1 MGAWRLHP
9 AERVAEYTAAG
20 WWDGETTDS
29 LLRERVRRHP
39 GRLALVDPLN
49 KPDLTGR
56 PVRRQSWAELA
67 ADVDRFAAVLLRH
80 GVGQGDVVG
89 VQLPNIV
96 ELVCVYLA
104 CWRIGVIVS
113 PLPVQYRE
121 HETVQLGGLAGFTAF
136 ITAVRVGERELAAEV
151 DTLRD
156 RLPLLR
162 KLFAYDAAAEG
173 NARLPVGAVSLD
185 AELRSPYDP
194 ADVAAYTREHPVDPN
209 DCVTICWT
217 SGTESTPKGVP
228 RCHNDWLAIA
238 WTCLEAPRMTA
249 DDVLLNPFPMVNMAG
264 FGGLFLPWLRTG
276 CVLVQHHPFDLPVF
290 LRQIAEEHVTYTV
303 APPALLSML
312 LAREELLTSTDIS
325 SLTRIGSGSAP
336 LSPAMVRGWQ
346 ERYGIGVINFFGS
359 NEGTGMLT
367 DPYDVPDPEERAR
380 YFPRYGVPGVA
391 WSTRGARWT
400 KVRIV
405 DTATGADIEEPGRA
419 GELRIRSP
427 QVFAGYLGGSD
438 LPTPFDDQGYLMT
451 GDLFEIAGDR
461 GQFLK
466 YVDRAKDVVIRGGMN
481 IAPAE
486 LEELLAGHPAV
497 AEVAVVGYP
506 DEVLDEKVC
515 AVVVARSPLVLDDLI
530 GYLKGRHIASYKLP
544 ERLELRD
551 ELPRNPV
558 GKVLKRVLRDSLVQE
573 EEPHGR

>member
-1 MGAWRLHP
+1 MGARRLHP
-9 AERVAEYTAAG
+9 AERVAEYTEAG

-29 LLRERVRRHP
+29 LLRERIRLHP
-39 GRLALVDPLN
+39 GRLALVDPAN
-49 KPDLTGR
+49 KADLVDM
-56 PVRRQSWAELA
+56 PARRLSWAELD

-80 GVGQGDVVG
+80 GLGQGDVVG
-89 VQLPNIV
+89 VQLPNIA

-136 ITAVRVGERELAAEV
+136 ITAGRVGGREIAAEV
-151 DTLRD
+151 DRLRD
-156 RLPLLR
+156 RLPQLRLL
-162 KLFAYDAAAEG
+162 LAFGADVPA
-173 NARLPVGAVSLD
+173 GAVPLD
-185 AELRSPYDP
+185 AELRLPYDP
-194 ADVAAYTREHPVDPN
+194 AGVAAYLREHPVDPN

-238 WTCLEAPRMTA
+238 WTCLEAPRMTE

-264 FGGLFLPWLRTG
+264 FAGLFLPWLRAG

-290 LRQIAEEHVTYTV
+290 LRQIAEERVTYTV
-303 APPALLSML
+303 APPALLTML
-312 LAREELLTSTDIS
+312 LARDELLASTDIS

-367 DPYDVPDPEERAR
+367 DPYDVPDPEQRAR
-380 YFPRYGVPGVA
+380 FFPRYGVHGVE

-405 DTATGADIEEPGRA
+405 DAATGEDIEEPGRP
-419 GELRIRSP
+419 GELRIKSP
-427 QVFAGYLGGSD
+427 QVFAGYLGGTD
-438 LPTPFDDQGYLMT
+438 LPSPFDDQGYLMT

-486 LEELLAGHPAV
+486 LEQLLAGHPAV

-506 DEVLDEKVC
+506 DELLGEKAC
-515 AVVVARSPLVLDDLI
+515 AVVVARSALVLDDLV
-530 GYLKGRHIASYKLP
+530 GYLKERHIASYKLP

-558 GKVLKRVLRDSLVQE
+558 GKVLKRVLRDSL
-573 EEPHGR
+573 

>member
-1 MGAWRLHP
+1 MGAWGLHP

-20 WWDGETTDS
+20 WWDGETMDS
-29 LLRERVRRHP
+29 LLRERVRQHP

-49 KPDLTGR
+49 KAALVGR
-56 PVRRQSWAELA
+56 PARRVSWAELD
-67 ADVDRFAAVLLRH
+67 ADVDRFAAVLLRN

-121 HETVQLGGLAGFTAF
+121 HETVQLGTLADFTAF
-136 ITAVRVGERELAAEV
+136 ITAQRVGERRMAAEV
-151 DTLRD
+151 DGVRQ
-156 RLPLLR
+156 RLPRLRLLLAYEAAGDDA
-162 KLFAYDAAAEG
+162 KLPPG
-173 NARLPVGAVSLD
+173 VVSLD

-194 ADVAAYTREHPVDPN
+194 AAVAAYTREHPVDPN

-290 LRQIAEEHVTYTV
+290 LQQIAEERVTYTV

-312 LAREELLTSTDIS
+312 LAREELLASTDIS

-367 DPYDVPDPEERAR
+367 DPYDVPDPQERAR
-380 YFPRYGVPGVA
+380 FFPRYGVPGTA
-391 WSTRGARWT
+391 WSTRAAGWT
-400 KVRIV
+400 TVRIV
-405 DTATGADIEEPGRA
+405 DTATGQDIEEPGRP

-427 QVFAGYLGGSD
+427 QVFAGYLGGAE
-438 LPTPFDDQGYLMT
+438 LPSPFDEQGFLKT

-461 GQFLK
+461 GQFLR

-486 LEELLAGHPAV
+486 LEELIAGHPAV

-506 DEVLDEKVC
+506 DEVLDERIC
-515 AVVVARSPLVLDDLI
+515 AVVVARSPLDLDDLV
-530 GYLKGRHIASYKLP
+530 GYLKERHIASYKLP
-544 ERLELRD
+544 ERLELRA

-558 GKVLKRVLRDSLVQE
+558 GKVLKRVLRASIVE
-573 EEPHGR
+573 EESHGR

>member
-29 LLRERVRRHP
+29 LLRERVRSHP
-39 GRLALVDPLN
+39 ERLAVVDPLN
-49 KPDLTGR
+49 KADLVGR
-56 PVRRQSWAELA
+56 PVRRPSWTELD
-67 ADVDRFAAVLLRH
+67 ADVDRLAAVLLRH
-80 GVGQGDVVG
+80 GIGQGDVVG

-121 HETVQLGGLAGFTAF
+121 HEVVLLGGLAEFTAF

-151 DTLRD
+151 DGLRD
-156 RLPLLR
+156 RLPRLR
-162 KLFAYDAAAEG
+162 HLFAYEAADG
-173 NARLPVGAVSLD
+173 ARLPTGAIALD

-194 ADVAAYTREHPVDPN
+194 AGVAAYTREHPVDPN

-217 SGTESTPKGVP
+217 SGTESIPKGVP

-264 FGGLFLPWLRTG
+264 LGGLFLPWLRIG

-312 LAREELLTSTDIS
+312 NAREELLASTDLS

-336 LSPAMVRGWQ
+336 LAPAMVRGWQ

-380 YFPRYGVPGVA
+380 YFPRYGVPGVE

-405 DTATGADIEEPGRA
+405 DTVTGQDIDEPDRP
-419 GELRIRSP
+419 GELRIKSP
-427 QVFAGYLGGSD
+427 QVFAGYLGGTD

-451 GDLFEIAGDR
+451 GDLFEIAGER

-486 LEELLAGHPAV
+486 LEDLIAGHPAV

-506 DEVLDEKVC
+506 DEVLDEKLC
-515 AVVVARSPLVLDDLI
+515 AVVVARSPLALDDLV
-530 GYLKGRHIASYKLP
+530 GYLKERHIASYKLP

-558 GKVLKRVLRDSLVQE
+558 GKVLKRVLRASLVE
-573 EEPHGR
+573 EESHGR